1 MAGRGN
7 FSCSKM
13 SWNVLVAVVLTA
25 LTFLPSCRP
34 VPVSVKKGRS
44 SFTIGNCVWVVDR
57 PCPDSDIRFYLFT
70 RSNPDDRQYIHIDE
84 TWEQS
89 NLSSSY
95 FNPSHP
101 VKVIIHGYNADMFL
115 TPLINMKGE
124 YLSRANYNL
133 FYVDWSDLA
142 HGPCYPSAVHN
153 TRHVGKCI
161 GQLVQRIIDAGT
173 DNIHLV
179 GFSLGAQVT
188 NYVSTTVRP
197 FRLKRITGLDPA
209 MPLFITAAPDDK
221 LDPTD
226 AEFVDVIHTNA
237 LVQGKIERCGHV
249 DFYVNGGILQPGCW
263 GSGQN
268 PMACSHHR
276 APDYYAESIRSLT
289 GFWGW
294 SCQSYVYYLLGF
306 CPQNNAQ
313 VIAGEDCPTGTE
325 GMFMITTNPASPFA
339 IGRWAGFSIPQKK
352 DAILNKHGLNR
363 DPFISDIDQ
372 WGKLDSSFNNV
383 DHFPTPY
390 SQDPNHQGSQGGE
403 DDEWPYFNHVG
414 TSDLTKEHIRKILE
428 QDKSRYSGDALPAV
442 KSTLATTILPAVAPP
457 SDNDIDDAF
466 YLQDL
471 RRRLQQ
477 KEASVMQRYTM
488 PMFNAH

>member
-1 MAGRGN
+1 MMAKRTSN
-7 FSCSKM
+7 SIQHLCKYWSLQKYVF
-13 SWNVLVAVVLTA
+13 TA
-25 LTFLPSCRP
+25 LLLLPLSVRS
-34 VPVSVKKGRS
+34 VPVSVRKGRS

-57 PCPDSDIRFYLFT
+57 PCPDSEIRFYLFT

-84 TWEQS
+84 SWEAS
-89 NLSSSY
+89 NISSSY
-95 FNPSHP
+95 FNPAHP

-124 YLSRANYNL
+124 YLQRANYNL
-133 FYVDWSDLA
+133 IYVDWSELA

-188 NYVSTTVRP
+188 NYASTTVRP

-209 MPLFITAAPDDK
+209 MPLFITAAADDK
-221 LDPTD
+221 LDPSD

-249 DFYVNGGILQPGCW
+249 DFYVNGGIMQPGCW
-263 GSGQN
+263 SSGQN

-294 SCQSYVYYLLGF
+294 SCQSYIYYLLGF
-306 CPQNNAQ
+306 CPQNNLQ
-313 VIAGEDCPTGTE
+313 VVAGEDCQPGTE
-325 GMFMITTNPASPFA
+325 GMFLITTNPAAPFA
-339 IGRWAGFSIPQKK
+339 IGRWSGFSIPQKK
-352 DAILNKHGLNR
+352 DSVLHKHGLNR

-372 WGKLDSSFNNV
+372 WGKLDGSFNNA
-383 DHFPTPY
+383 DQFPTPY
-390 SQDPNHQGSQGGE
+390 SQDPNPAD

-414 TSDLTKEHIRKILE
+414 TKQLTKVHIKKILE
-428 QDKSRYSGDALPAV
+428 QDRSRFNGDDRLPVA
-442 KSTLATTILPAVAPP
+442 STLATVSSPTQQSPYDHEV
-457 SDNDIDDAF
+457 DEAF
-466 YLQDL
+466 HLQDL

-477 KEASVMQRYTM
+477 KEASVMQHYAM
-488 PMFNAH
+488 PMYNAH

>member
-1 MAGRGN
+1 
-7 FSCSKM
+7 M
-13 SWNVLVAVVLTA
+13 SLL
-25 LTFLPSCRP
+25 FLPNCQP

-44 SFTIGNCVWVVDR
+44 SFNIGNCVWIVDR

-84 TWEQS
+84 TWDQS
-89 NLSSSY
+89 NLSTSY

-209 MPLFITAAPDDK
+209 MPLFITAAADDK

-237 LVQGKIERCGHV
+237 LVQGKIERCGHA

-263 GSGQN
+263 SSGQN

-276 APDYYAESIRSLT
+276 APDYFAESIRSLT

-306 CPQNNAQ
+306 CPQNNVQ
-313 VIAGEDCPTGTE
+313 VVAGEDCPAGTE
-325 GMFMITTNPASPFA
+325 GMFLISTNPASPFA
-339 IGRWAGFSIPQKK
+339 IGRWSGFSLPQKK
-352 DAILNKHGLNR
+352 DSVLHKHGLNR

-390 SQDPNHQGSQGGE
+390 SQDPNQNN
-403 DDEWPYFNHVG
+403 DEWPYFNHIG
-414 TSDLTKEHIRKILE
+414 TNEVTKEHIRTILE
-428 QDKSRYSGDALPAV
+428 QDKSRYSGDRLPMAT
-442 KSTLATTILPAVAPP
+442 STLATTIATLAPP

-477 KEASVMQRYTM
+477 KEASVMQHYTM
-488 PMFNAH
+488 PMFNSH